1 MNDGEGA
8 GNPSSTAASR
18 PEGDQQQADAAMSLP
33 AAMAGAG
40 AAMMATMAA
49 PAAVGAALAASAMTS
64 GLNAAAEL
72 SQTLTGNGSNS
83 DANGVLEDEPRA
95 READVAPSPES
106 SNDLA

>member
-1 MNDGEGA
+1 
-8 GNPSSTAASR
+8 
-18 PEGDQQQADAAMSLP
+18 MSLP

-49 PAAVGAALAASAMTS
+49 PAAVGAAMAASAMAS

-72 SQTLTGNGSNS
+72 SQNLTGDGSNS
-83 DANGVLEDEPRA
+83 DADGPLEDEPPA
-95 READVAPSPES
+95 READVAPSPEG